1 MSILK
6 TGFIAASFCL
16 VASFAHA
23 DSSVP
28 VQGLTSWN
36 NAAKTWE
43 AKSSYA
49 SAQPRMAKTWNTT
62 KAAPFSREAMEE
74 KTGH

>member
-1 MSILK
+1 MSVLK

-23 DSSVP
+23 DASVP
-28 VQGLTSWN
+28 VQGLTTWN
-36 NAAKTWE
+36 AKDAKT
-43 AKSSYA
+43 AYA
-49 SAQPRMAKTWNTT
+49 SAQPRMAKTWNGS

-74 KTGH
+74 KGGY

>member
-1 MSILK
+1 MSVLK
-6 TGFIAASFCL
+6 TGLIAASFCF

-28 VQGLTSWN
+28 VQGLMNWN
-36 NAAKTWE
+36 GAKAA
-43 AKSSYA
+43 YA
-49 SAQPRMAKTWNTT
+49 SAQPRVAKTWNGS
-62 KAAPFSREAMEE
+62 KVAPFSREAMEE